1 MIIIIAPTQ
10 PDDSYEERDEN
21 LNTIMTVKKKTLK
34 KNRMRKRCFP
44 FCAEKKSISTSFR
57 NQLEAGMESFDRQNG
72 SIEFYV
78 DENENQTR

>member
-34 KNRMRKRCFP
+34 KK
-44 FCAEKKSISTSFR
+44 
-57 NQLEAGMESFDRQNG
+57 
-72 SIEFYV
+72 
-78 DENENQTR
+78 